1 MTSWKGFAAGCE
13 EHVAGSGVTSA
24 LPSSEDLNQTP
35 SAGFLHKSGMLQLW
49 MYETV

>member
-24 LPSSEDLNQTP
+24 LHSGEDFNQTP
-35 SAGFLHKSGMLQLW
+35 SAGLLRKSGMLQLS
-49 MYETV
+49 MQNTV